1 MTNELPK
8 KYINKVHHCDVMA
21 LMKKLPD
28 NSVDMIYGDPDY
40 NVNIVYDGRNYTTKF
55 EEYLEWYVRLTDECL
70 RVLRPDGNIMM
81 MNYSQPNAHLRVR
94 CLEAPGSVAQMVE
107 EYVWVYPYNFGM
119 SKRKF
124 TRAHRSILHVTKSK
138 KNRFYRN
145 NVAEP
150 YKNPKD
156 KRVLKLKAEGSKG
169 RMPYSWFE
177 NNLVKNV
184 SKEKTIHAAQIP
196 KAVSKKLIYA
206 CTEPGDTVLVLFGG
220 SGSECEVC
228 VEGKRSFITAELQKN
243 YVDLIRARLREGNI
257 PNHYRWKKTKK

>member
-1 MTNELPK
+1 MSKIPK
-8 KYINKVHHCDVMA
+8 AFQKQPVQHADIMKV
-21 LMKKLPD
+21 LKKLPD
-28 NSVDMIYGDPDY
+28 NSIDMIYGDPDY

-55 EEYLEWYVRLTDECL
+55 DDYILWYINLTNECM
-70 RVLRPDGNIMM
+70 RVLKNDGNIMM
-81 MNYSQPNAHLRVR
+81 MNYSQPNAHLRVK
-94 CLEAPGSVAQMVE
+94 CLEIPKSSAHMVE
-107 EYVWVYPYNFGM
+107 EYIWVYPYNFGM
-119 SKRKF
+119 SKKKF
-124 TRAHRSILHVTKSK
+124 TRAHRSILHITKSK
-138 KNRFYRN
+138 DNRFYRN

-228 VEGKRSFITAELQKN
+228 VEGDRKFITAELQKK
-243 YVDLIRARLREGNI
+243 YVNLIRARLKKGEI
-257 PNHYRWKKTKK
+257 PKEYRWKKSKN